1 MVNGWSQNQN
11 VPPPWGCSEDH
22 SKPFGT
28 KIGSF
33 AWKKPLEPWKIRN
46 GLFSLWKCWFL
57 YIACKLI
64 LSKRPEILNRA
75 YPFIIKVTYHPQEDH
90 PPPQGRSTTNLRM
103 VTNQPKDGH
112 PKKRRK
118 CTTDM
123 EFGTYTLLTKLTPG
137 DNCHWWSP
145 TILRRV
151 TCQPWDGHPPI
162 KEWSPCLAPFD
173 TTWP

>member
-22 SKPFGT
+22 SMPFGT

-33 AWKKPLEPWKIRN
+33 AWKKTLEPWKIRN

-75 YPFIIKVTYHPQEDH
+75 YPFIIKVTYHPQEDL
-90 PPPQGRSTTNLRM
+90 PPPQGRSPTNLRM

-112 PKKRRK
+112 PQKEMDYR
-118 CTTDM
+118 
-123 EFGTYTLLTKLTPG
+123 FGTWHLHITHKTSTRWQLP
-137 DNCHWWSP
+137 WM
-145 TILRRV
+145 V
-151 TCQPWDGHPPI
+151 TYHP
-162 KEWSPCLAPFD
+162 
-173 TTWP
+173 